1 MSIDMSKS
9 GWDNPEGFTPRERD
23 QAPPPVEACEAPGPD
38 GWVCDLKPGHGGDV
52 HRADGGPTWPFLRS
66 GGMVTGPVPV
76 VGERGPEAILTEA
89 DWKPWEDATEAR
101 AVLRSVREVA
111 TAASQ
116 SDRPAHWAVALDKI
130 LEMTRGY

>member
-52 HRADGGPTWPFLRS
+52 HRADGGPTWPRQKYS
-66 GGMVTGPVPV
+66 GGG
-76 VGERGPEAILTEA
+76 GRGPEPARAEDEAVLTEA
-89 DWKPWEDATEAR
+89 DWKPWKDATEAR

-111 TAASQ
+111 TTASQ